1 MPTVHTAGADPR
13 QPTAAP
19 RPQPVPAPPRVAGWY
34 WLVAALG
41 WVALGL
47 AVDLGNAWVVGAATL
62 VFGAAN
68 APVARRAL
76 DGWYRSA
83 GQRARGHLPTALYG
97 HLVAGGLLTIL
108 LGVGAAAL
116 GAPAPV
122 TLASL
127 VVAVLLLV
135 GGPRVTV

>member
-1 MPTVHTAGADPR
+1 MPTV
-13 QPTAAP
+13 
-19 RPQPVPAPPRVAGWY
+19 AGWRP
-34 WLVAALG
+34 WPARP
-41 WVALGL
+41 
-47 AVDLGNAWVVGAATL
+47 AW
-62 VFGAAN
+62 
-68 APVARRAL
+68 
-76 DGWYRSA
+76 
-83 GQRARGHLPTALYG
+83 LPTALYG